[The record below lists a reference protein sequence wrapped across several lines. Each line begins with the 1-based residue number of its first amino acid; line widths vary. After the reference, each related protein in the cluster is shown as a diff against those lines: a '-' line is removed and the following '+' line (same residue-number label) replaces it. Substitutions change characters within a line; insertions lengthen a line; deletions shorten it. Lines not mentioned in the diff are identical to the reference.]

1 MQANSIF
8 GNRYNMCSFWYTDWW
23 FSSIP
28 EWKMTPFSALQ
39 RDFYPKILEGKSN
52 LSVSLSHWLFVKPI
66 TSLSFSAKDHHVTL
80 SALTAILI
88 CKSDLHSLDLISVS
102 VWFCALGSLHSLDV
116 TGMTPRLH
124 QIMPVS
130 EIKWL
135 VSFCSQWSCCKSRI
149 DRV

>member
-1 MQANSIF
+1 MKSL
-8 GNRYNMCSFWYTDWW
+8 RL
-23 FSSIP
+23 P
-28 EWKMTPFSALQ
+28 E
-39 RDFYPKILEGKSN
+39 
-52 LSVSLSHWLFVKPI
+52 SLSVKPI
-66 TSLSFSAKDHHVTL
+66 TSLSLSAKDHHVTL

-102 VWFCALGSLHSLDV
+102 AWFCAVGSLHTINV

-135 VSFCSQWSCCKSRI
+135 VSFCSQ
-149 DRV
+149 